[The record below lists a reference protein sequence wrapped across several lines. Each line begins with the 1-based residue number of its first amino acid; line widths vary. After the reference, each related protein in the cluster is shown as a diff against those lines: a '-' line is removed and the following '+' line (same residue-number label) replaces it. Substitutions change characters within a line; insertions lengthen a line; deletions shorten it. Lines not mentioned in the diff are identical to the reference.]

1 MAFDSNGI
9 IEAGNE
15 ILDAVNDAVSS
26 GNYSKLGEQISDSI
40 ANATMDITK
49 QVSNGIKSVQN
60 TANTTTINKGNK
72 VVSFQNQTTTTSR
85 PITTGPINKS
95 YFLQAPVTKS
105 TGVGQI
111 AGGIV
116 ATTFAGFGTVIAGG
130 VTLAATMT
138 AGVLALPGLIT
149 TGVFGLLTAGAAFI
163 IRSGKRTRELIRR
176 YYEYGRLVGPAEFI
190 EIEKL
195 AAKANRSPALVMSDL
210 TEMKKQGL
218 LPGARM
224 DAQETT
230 LMLTDNAYGQYKQAE
245 DARIAREASE
255 ARFRGGPQAPSAASI
270 DVIDRGRQYVARV
283 RQVNDQIPDT
293 DEMSDKLYRLEE
305 IMNRIFDK
313 VKKQPQS
320 AGDLRKFM
328 DYYLPTTDKLLT
340 AYVELDR
347 QPDSLENVNR
357 TKSEIS
363 KALDQIND
371 GFEKLLDSM
380 FSDMAMDISSD
391 ISVMNTMMKQDGL
404 TVSDTFTTTSN

>member
-1 MAFDSNGI
+1 MAFNSNGI

-15 ILDAVNDAVSS
+15 ILDAVNNAVSS
-26 GNYSKLGEQISDSI
+26 GNYSKLGEQITDSI
-40 ANATMDITK
+40 ATATMDISK
-49 QVSNGIKSVQN
+49 QVSGGIKNAQARQN
-60 TANTTTINKGNK
+60 D
-72 VVSFQNQTTTTSR
+72 VRNQTQTTYQTR
-85 PITTGPINKS
+85 RNEPVRTGPINKS
-95 YFLQAPVTKS
+95 YFLQAPVSKS
-105 TGVGQI
+105 TGVGQV

-116 ATTFAGFGTVIAGG
+116 ATTFAGFGMLIAGG
-130 VTLAATMT
+130 TTLAASLA
-138 AGVLALPGLIT
+138 AGALAIPGLIT
-149 TGVFGLLTAGAAFI
+149 TGVFAALTAGASFI
-163 IRSGKRTRELIRR
+163 IRGGKRTRDLIRR

-218 LPGARM
+218 LPSARL
-224 DAQETT
+224 DTQETT
-230 LMLTDNAYGQYKQAE
+230 LMLTDRAYGQYQQAE
-245 DARIAREASE
+245 DARIAREATE
-255 ARFRGGPQAPSAASI
+255 ARFSGGPAPSAASS
-270 DVIDRGRQYVARV
+270 DLLERGRQYVARV
-283 RQVNDQIPDT
+283 RQVNDEIPDT
-293 DEMSDKLYRLEE
+293 DAMSDKLYRLEE

-347 QPDSLENVNR
+347 QPDNLDNVAR

-363 KALDQIND
+363 TALDQIND

-404 TVSDTFTTTSN
+404 AVSDTFANTAK